1 MNTIELLGEEETFKN
16 IVEHKITELEDNKID
31 IIRNYAFYYCS
42 SLTSVSF
49 PNVTSIGEDAFNGCS
64 GLTSVSFPV
73 ATSIGTRAFNS
84 CSGLTSASF
93 PEATSIGGSAFDSCS
108 GLTSVSI
115 PKATSIGGSAFNGCS
130 GLTKVSFPKATSI
143 GTYAF
148 KNCSGL
154 TEVSFPVVTSIGFES
169 FCNCDGLTSVSFPN
183 VTSMDDQSVFSGC
196 NGLTSVSFPVATS
209 TGDYTFSSCNNLT
222 EVSFPNATDI
232 GSGAFGSCS
241 GLTSVSIPKA
251 TSIGGGAF
259 RGCSSLTSASFLEVT
274 SIGNEAFSGSG
285 LTTISFPKATSI
297 GDRAFDS
304 CRGLTEVS
312 FPLATSTGRNAFQD
326 CIKLTSVSFPKAT
339 SIDSQAFDSCSG
351 LTSASFPEVTSIS
364 GYAFQDCIK
373 LNSVSFPKVTSIGQY
388 AFYSSSLTTIY
399 VGTESDTVC
408 TLLYTNAIPSSVTD
422 IYVPYLLVDSYKSAT
437 NWSSHAD
444 KIKAVEQPA
453 ECIALS
459 ITADDVAIGNK
470 TSTTVYYIA
479 ECTYTK
485 EGVLQEG
492 TMVFKG
498 KGTSNSFEQNTSTT
512 DTVQREVSF
521 TFLGKTATAIITQG
535 VYINKAIFVT
545 TEGIS
550 NYGWEPAG
558 SGYNVDGYD
567 VYMSNNTGVD
577 NSQAVMKLECIGY
590 TDLTLYIRSNAESSC
605 DYTIASIA
613 NASTYPTSSSSPGV
627 KAHTSGKQNSGTTLS
642 DYTAVTYTGL
652 SGNDIIYIV
661 FTKDSGAAGGDDRG
675 YVLIPKA

>member
-16 IVEHKITELEDNKID
+16 IVEHQITELEDNKID

-64 GLTSVSFPV
+64 GLISVSFPV

-93 PEATSIGGSAFDSCS
+93 PEATSIGGSAFDS
-108 GLTSVSI
+108 
-115 PKATSIGGSAFNGCS
+115 CS

-209 TGDYTFSSCNNLT
+209 TGQYTFSSCNNLT

-232 GSGAFGSCS
+232 GSGAFSSCT

-259 RGCSSLTSASFLEVT
+259 RGCSSLTSASFPEVT
-274 SIGNEAFSGSG
+274 SIGNEAFSDSG

-312 FPLATSTGRNAFQD
+312 FPEATSTGRNAFQD

-364 GYAFQDCIK
+364 SYAFESCSSLTK
-373 LNSVSFPKVTSIGQY
+373 VSFPKVTSIGQY

-422 IYVPYLLVDSYKSAT
+422 IYVPKSLVDSYKSAT
-437 NWSSHAD
+437 NWSNHAD
-444 KIKAVEQPA
+444 KIKAAEQPA
-453 ECIALS
+453 KCIALS
-459 ITADDVAIGNK
+459 ITADDVAIGNA
-470 TSTTVYYIA
+470 TSTTVHYTA

-492 TMVFKG
+492 TMVFTG
-498 KGTSNSFEQNTSTT
+498 EATSDSFEKNTSTT
-512 DTVQREVSF
+512 DTVQRTVSF
-521 TFLGKTATAIITQG
+521 TFLGQTATTTITQG

-550 NYGWEPAG
+550 DYGWVTAD
-558 SGYNVDGYD
+558 STYNVDGYD
-567 VYMSNNTGVD
+567 VYMSNNEGVD

-590 TDLTLYIRSNAESSC
+590 NDLTLYIRSYAETSC

-627 KAHTSGKQNSGTTLS
+627 KAHTSGKQNPGTTLIK
-642 DYTAVTYTGL
+642 YTKVEYTGL

-661 FTKDSGAAGGDDRG
+661 FTKDSSSARGDDRG
-675 YVLIPKA
+675 YVLIPKQA